1 MVLKRKKIQDS
12 PVGNT
17 SRRKGYRSRTSINLK
32 TKDNRMANRDLERAQ
47 DLYQELENFRNYYK
61 DLIKEER

>member
-17 SRRKGYRSRTSINLK
+17 SRRKGYRSRSSINLK
-32 TKDNRMANRDLERAQ
+32 RKEKRMSNRDLERAQ
-47 DLYQELENFRNYYK
+47 DLYPELENFRNYYK
-61 DLIKEER
+61 DLIK

>member
-17 SRRKGYRSRTSINLK
+17 SRRKGYRSRSSINLK
-32 TKDNRMANRDLERAQ
+32 TKDKRMSNRDLERAQ
-47 DLYQELENFRNYYK
+47 DLYPELENFRNYYK
-61 DLIKEER
+61 DLIK